1 MYKRIMALLCSFT
14 LLGSFAVAEYANAA
28 VIQPVSPAYSYTYSC
43 SSDLYASGSTITC
56 ESTLCGYSG
65 TTTKIE
71 VFQTLQML
79 NSYGTW
85 NDMCHWRDTSYT
97 FYASVT
103 NNRYSSANGTYRL
116 RTIFTVYSGT
126 NYETIT
132 KYSNNKTLQ
141 IPNND

>member
-1 MYKRIMALLCSFT
+1 MALLCSFT
-14 LLGSFAVAEYANAA
+14 LLGSFAVAERAAAA
-28 VIQPVSPAYSYTYSC
+28 VIQPVSPAYSYTSSC
-43 SSDLYASGSTITC
+43 SSDLYVSGTTLSCGST
-56 ESTLCGYSG
+56 LFGYSG

-97 FYASVT
+97 FNASVT